1 MATLRAG
8 SCKLLLA
15 AFLLISSLHAFLVTS
30 TEFTVGGEDGWG
42 VRRSNRDRDVYN
54 EWASRNRFKVDD
66 TIHFKY
72 QKDSVMVV
80 TSEEYE
86 KCRSSHPL
94 FYSNNGDTVFK
105 LDRPGLFYFI
115 SGIAGHCERGE
126 KMIIKVLE
134 TEAAPPPQS
143 ANENST
149 ATSQSSPWPFPM
161 YSLASAGAVL
171 TASFFA

>member
-1 MATLRAG
+1 MATVHVG

-15 AFLLISSLHAFLVTS
+15 LLLVSSLQVFVVTA

-42 VRRSNRDRDVYN
+42 VRRSNKDRDVYN
-54 EWASRNRFKVDD
+54 DWASRNRFKVDD

-80 TSEEYE
+80 TSEEYD

-94 FYSNNGDTVFK
+94 FYSNNGDTAFK

-115 SGIAGHCERGE
+115 SGVTGHCERGE

-134 TEAAPPPQS
+134 TEETPPPQS
-143 ANENST
+143 ANDNST
-149 ATSQSSPWPFPM
+149 KTSQSSPTLFPM
-161 YSLASAGAVL
+161 YSLASAVALV
-171 TASFFA
+171 TVSFLA